1 VPEPHESQLRLL
13 RAQYWSHRDPDGRAF
28 APLAEA
34 YRLRG
39 ELDEAYGLIRDGLGR
54 LPDFPTGHLIAARV
68 AKDRNE
74 PVAARAHL
82 DRVLELDGDNPVALM
97 ERAELRVREG
107 DLEGA
112 LADLGLVL
120 ALDPADESVRARVLE
135 LEEVRG
141 AEVPPALDPVHQAEP
156 NEGPEPEPIP
166 ATSNVP
172 VDLPET
178 HEGEPG
184 AFLVTRTMGDLY
196 ARQGLLDRAIEV
208 YEQLLEAAPGDPELS
223 ARLAELRTETAGAG
237 WHSTG
242 LPDGVDQS
250 AIPGRGAPPA
260 AAAGTDSA
268 MEDGEVGEVSS
279 AQDVRTIGGYFGD
292 LMAWVPGAVPIAT
305 LAPDPL
311 PDSAVASGG
320 SAGLPDASPQ
330 EAGVEGSPD
339 FEAWLRGLAS

>member
-13 RAQYWSHRDPDGRAF
+13 RAQYWSNRDPDGRAF

-82 DRVLELDGDNPVALM
+82 DRVLELDGDNPIALM

-120 ALDPADESVRARVLE
+120 VLDPADESVRARVLE

-141 AEVPPALDPVHQAEP
+141 AEVPPASDPVHQAEP
-156 NEGPEPEPIP
+156 NEGSEPEPNP
-166 ATSNVP
+166 SMSDVP

-178 HEGEPG
+178 REGEPG
-184 AFLVTRTMGDLY
+184 AFLVTRTMGDIY
-196 ARQGLLDRAIEV
+196 AHQGLLDRAIEV

-223 ARLAELRTETAGAG
+223 TRLADLRAEKAGAG
-237 WHSTG
+237 RHSTG
-242 LPDGVDQS
+242 LPDGGDRS
-250 AIPGRGAPPA
+250 AISGSGALFVSA
-260 AAAGTDSA
+260 DSLDSA
-268 MEDGEVGEVSS
+268 SEDGEAGAVSS
-279 AQDVRTIGGYFGD
+279 AQGTRTIGGYFGD

-320 SAGLPDASPQ
+320 SAGLPDAPPQ
-330 EAGVEGSPD
+330 EAGAEGSPD